1 MPSKIA
7 RSLFSG
13 IRNVSRRKDSEI
25 VEEGIS
31 KSAKEE
37 KGNEHTFQ
45 EARIQNFVADKVL

>member
-45 EARIQNFVADKVL
+45 ETRIQNFVADKVL